1 MFINKYKTNC
11 EQKGE
16 LLYLNYKKYVNNLTK
31 NKEIA
36 LLKMKL
42 KDLLSLEV
50 TKKKNQILINSLIEI
65 ILILF

>member
-1 MFINKYKTNC
+1 MFINKYKINC

-65 ILILF
+65 ILIIF

>member
-16 LLYLNYKKYVNNLTK
+16 LLYLNYKKYINNLTK
-31 NKEIA
+31 NKEIT

-65 ILILF
+65 ILIIF

>member
-65 ILILF
+65 ILIIF

>member
-16 LLYLNYKKYVNNLTK
+16 LLYLNYKKYVNNLTE
-31 NKEIA
+31 NEEIA